1 MTEHLVDAVRTD
13 VSGLTDLVSRDL
25 GGCVMLAN
33 DDLFADRRHLIDPN
47 PPVWQPDTY
56 GRDGKIYDGWE
67 TRRRRNHATPSTA
80 PDETDHD
87 FAIIRIGAP
96 GVISTLVI
104 DTAFFR
110 GNYPSYASVE
120 ALASEGYPTV
130 EELQAMPWTTLL
142 PRSPLKG
149 DSANTFDIADDR
161 RWTHLRLTIYPD
173 GGVARFRALGVGLP
187 DPRLLSGTFDL
198 ACLRNGGR
206 VVAVSDMYFAS
217 AANLILP
224 GSAANISH
232 GWETARRR
240 DDGHDWVL
248 FALSGAARLRVAEV
262 DSSHF
267 TGNAPGAAR
276 LVGIDARRV
285 PLAEALADERADER
299 AEESAWIELMPRTR
313 LLPDTVHR
321 FRMHELWPDGT
332 PPVTHVRLD
341 IYPDGGL
348 SRVRIWG
355 EFEPE
360 AALEQARTWLAALPA
375 DQARDVLA
383 HVPGSDPGAMEGALL
398 RYLTGI
404 ESTGIESTGIVGR

>member
-1 MTEHLVDAVRTD
+1 MSELADSARTD

-33 DDLFADRRHLIDPN
+33 DDLFADRRHLIDPR

-67 TRRRRNHATPSTA
+67 TRRRRNQATPTAA
-80 PDETDHD
+80 PDESEHD
-87 FAIIRIGAP
+87 YAIVRLGAP
-96 GVISTLVI
+96 GLIRTLIV

-110 GNYPSYASVE
+110 GNYPSHASVE
-120 ALASEGYPTV
+120 ALAVEGYPTV
-130 EELQAMPWTTLL
+130 EELEAMPWTTLL
-142 PRSPLKG
+142 PRSSLKG
-149 DSANTFDIADDR
+149 DTANTFEIADNR

-173 GGVARFRALGVGLP
+173 GGVSRFRALGVGLP

-198 ACLRNGGR
+198 VCLRNGGR
-206 VVAVSDMYFAS
+206 VVAVSDMFYSS

-224 GSAANISH
+224 GSASNISE

-240 DDGHDWVL
+240 DGGHDWVL
-248 FALSGAARLRVAEV
+248 FSLAGAARLRVAEV

-276 LVGIDARRV
+276 LVGIDARSV
-285 PLAEALADERADER
+285 PLEEAMADESR
-299 AEESAWIELMPRTR
+299 WVELVPRTR
-313 LLPDTVHR
+313 LLPDTNHR
-321 FRMHELWPDGT
+321 FRLREVWPDGP

-341 IYPDGGL
+341 VYPDGGL

-360 AALEQARTWLAALPA
+360 AAVAQARGWLAALPA

-383 HVPGSDPGAMEGALL
+383 HVPGSDPNTMEGALL
-398 RYLTGI
+398 RYLTGL
-404 ESTGIESTGIVGR
+404 EVS